1 MIFRNTASK
10 AHGSLT
16 IAVTYSDVSVNFLC
30 KGRKAQKSLSRKAAG
45 TIAP

>member
-16 IAVTYSDVSVNFLC
+16 ITVTYLRVNFLC
-30 KGRKAQKSLSRKAAG
+30 KHRKALKSLSREAEV
-45 TIAP
+45 P